1 MSDYFVGEIRAF
13 AFGQIPQGWHLA
25 DGTVLQTNQYAALFS
40 LLGNAYGGTYPQTF
54 ALPDL
59 RGRVPVDVG
68 TAAGAT
74 YALGAKT
81 GSEGVVLT
89 VGQLPAHLHD
99 LNATTIVGNTGNA
112 NGNAIATVNQDDL
125 TPPQQRPLYATPGTL
140 QPLLATS
147 VGTTGGGAA
156 HPNIQPS
163 TVVNYCIALTGL
175 YPPRQ

>member
-25 DGTVLQTNQYAALFS
+25 DGTTLPVNQYAALYS
-40 LLGNAYGGTYPQTF
+40 LLGNVYGGTPSQTF

-81 GSEGVVLT
+81 GTEGVVLT
-89 VGQLPAHLHD
+89 VAQLPPHQHE
-99 LNATTIVGNTGNA
+99 LNATTTVGNTGGA
-112 NGNAIATVNQDDL
+112 GGNAIATVNQDDL
-125 TPPQQRPLYATPGTL
+125 TPPQQRPLYAAPGTL
-140 QPLLATS
+140 QPLLASS
-147 VGTTGGGAA
+147 VGSTGSGGA

-163 TVVNYCIALTGL
+163 TVVNYCIALTGI